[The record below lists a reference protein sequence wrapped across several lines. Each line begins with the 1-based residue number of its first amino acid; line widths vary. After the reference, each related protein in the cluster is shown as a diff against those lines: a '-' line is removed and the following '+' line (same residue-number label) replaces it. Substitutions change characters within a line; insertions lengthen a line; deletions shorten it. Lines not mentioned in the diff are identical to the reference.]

1 MKNNYYRNEKFTDIY
16 PDVQTFLTEYKT
28 SPLYDEEMQDTNLMK
43 LYYLLYAKYG
53 NSTIA
58 SSDINQ
64 FKYKLYSIIYDQGP
78 IWQKYLYIQK
88 QLRSLSNDEILKSSE
103 YINSHAYN
111 PGQYMN
117 DNGILDYI
125 NDQTKSTTYNAT
137 INAYY
142 SYLNTLNS
150 FTETFL
156 DMFKSLF
163 LTVVAPEK
171 PGWYAM
177 DSDID
182 EEIE

>member
-137 INAYY
+137 INGYY

-171 PGWYAM
+171 PGWYGM